1 MIKNILLATDG
12 SAFAEVAAEYAL
24 YLADRLAARLE
35 AVHVIDSRMLA
46 SSPVAPHVNCIA
58 WPPADVSRQLETVLR
73 ERGEAVLARVAQLAE
88 ERSVHLL
95 TNLLSGEPA
104 HVLAQAQNRTE
115 LLVLGRRGEHARDDG
130 EFTGSTMDRVV
141 RRASRPCLVTPAA
154 FAPVEKILVAIDGS
168 AVAARAL
175 HEAAELANALAA
187 PLLILSV
194 VENPDDLPA
203 ARQIVADAHS
213 MVRAHEC
220 AAASMAL
227 SGPPAERILETADS
241 SSASLVVLGSHG
253 HSRLHDRIL
262 GSVAASV
269 LARGML
275 PVLLVR

>member
-12 SAFAEVAAEYAL
+12 SPFAEVAAEYAF

-46 SSPVAPHVNCIA
+46 PSPVPAHLNCLA
-58 WPPADVSRQLETVLR
+58 WPPADVSRQLEAVLR
-73 ERGEAVLARVAQLAE
+73 ERGQSILSSLSDLAAQ
-88 ERSVHLL
+88 RSVHLVSR
-95 TNLLSGEPA
+95 LLSGEPSQ
-104 HVLAQAQNRTE
+104 VLAQAQNRTE
-115 LLVLGRRGEHARDDG
+115 LIVLGRQGEHAREDG
-130 EFTGSTMDRVV
+130 EFTGSTMDRFV
-141 RRASRPCLVTPAA
+141 RRASRPCLVTPVV
-154 FAPVEKILVAIDGS
+154 FSPVEKILVAVDGS

-203 ARQIVADAHS
+203 ARQIVDDAHS
-213 MVRAHEC
+213 MVRAHSC
-220 AAASMAL
+220 AAASMTLA
-227 SGPPAERILETADS
+227 GPPAERILETAAS
-241 SSASLVVLGSHG
+241 SSASLLVLGSHG

-269 LARGML
+269 LSRGAL